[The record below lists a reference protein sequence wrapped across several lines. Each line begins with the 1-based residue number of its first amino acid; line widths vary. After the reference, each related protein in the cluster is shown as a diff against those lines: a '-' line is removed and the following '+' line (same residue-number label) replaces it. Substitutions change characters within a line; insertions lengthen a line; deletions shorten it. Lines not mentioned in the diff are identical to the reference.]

1 MSISKVHLLFHAFC
15 LIPRMS
21 PIFSEK
27 GMAKGSVII
36 SVAFH
41 GVTVH
46 TESIDLCDK
55 VQCPITPGDFVLINT
70 QVLPGITPPVGMRN
84 ALAEFYMISLLYLQL
99 FLFLSVMLSF

>member
-1 MSISKVHLLFHAFC
+1 MFHIFW

-27 GMAKGSVII
+27 EMAKGSVIV

-46 TESIDLCDK
+46 TERIDLCDK
-55 VQCPITPGDFVLINT
+55 VQCPITPGDFVLINK
-70 QVLPGITPPVGMRN
+70 QVLPGITPPVGMRSV
-84 ALAEFYMISLLYLQL
+84 LAEFYMISLLCL
-99 FLFLSVMLSF
+99 